1 MDDGRYFTPAL
12 RRIFRTGVLALA
24 WLAASASLAHAHGG
38 MAGPDEMGPPLLTA
52 GALGFVCYWLVILWP
67 ARRRKKDDQTPAK
80 QSTPVGYSTRMHRR
94 STAESLRAKAMTRV
108 SKAGRADRRRG
119 HLRVSSGRNAS
130 DV

>member
-1 MDDGRYFTPAL
+1 MDDGSYFTPAL
-12 RRIFRTGVLALA
+12 RRICQTGVLAIA

-38 MAGPDEMGPPLLTA
+38 MAGPDEIGPPLLTA

-67 ARRRKKDDQTPAK
+67 ARRRKTDDQTPTK
-80 QSTPVGYSTRMHRR
+80 QSTPARYSTRMHRR
-94 STAESLRAKAMTRV
+94 STAESLQAKTITRV
-108 SKAGRADRRRG
+108 SKAGGANRRRG